1 MERVAKDPLLYGADG
16 FAFGPKGDFY
26 VCANERNS
34 IVKVTSDGK
43 VAEVAGN
50 DNHGPLE
57 FPASLH
63 FVGTTLYVSNYDL
76 PRGVNKP
83 NEPGIGTSIA
93 KIEPG
98 SK

>member
-1 MERVAKDPLLYGADG
+1 VAKDPPLYGADG
-16 FAFGPKGDFY
+16 IAFGPKGDLY

-50 DNHGPLE
+50 DNQGPLE
-57 FPASLH
+57 FPASMH
-63 FVGTTLYVSNYDL
+63 FVGSTLYVSNYDL

-83 NEPGIGTSIA
+83 NEPGIGASFA
-93 KIEPG
+93 KIELG
-98 SK
+98 SI